1 LPASAQELSSQGFQ
15 DLKPAT
21 ARLRILLIAAAA
33 VAASAPATHAET
45 YFGKFIGKFVAEFDE
60 EGGGRKV
67 TLMEPYGFIDPYGK
81 EWNVPTGY
89 KTDGASVPA
98 ALWALYPPFTG
109 NYRSAAVIHDYYC
122 DNKDRTWQDTHK
134 VFYFAMRAAHVDE
147 TTAKVM
153 YSAVYLFGPR
163 WGPGTQPGQHSAAI
177 QATPEQQE
185 KVVKDLQALVDKDN
199 PDLDVLLNE
208 AKRIGLQDTSALP
221 KRPE

>member
-1 LPASAQELSSQGFQ
+1 M
-15 DLKPAT
+15 KPAT

-33 VAASAPATHAET
+33 IAVSAPAARAET

-122 DNKDRTWQDTHK
+122 ENKDRTWQDTHK

-163 WGPGTQPGQHSAAI
+163 WGPGTQPGQHSAPI

-208 AKRIGLQDTSALP
+208 AKRIGLQETSACRRGRND
-221 KRPE
+221 RPRRGPAIVAG

>member
-1 LPASAQELSSQGFQ
+1 LPASAPELSSQGFQ

-33 VAASAPATHAET
+33 IAASAPAAHAET

-67 TLMEPYGFIDPYGK
+67 TLMEPYGFVDPYGK

-122 DNKDRTWQDTHK
+122 DNKDRSWQDTHK

-208 AKRIGLQDTSALP
+208 AKRIGLQETSALP

>member
-1 LPASAQELSSQGFQ
+1 M
-15 DLKPAT
+15 KPAT

-33 VAASAPATHAET
+33 IAVSAPAAHAET

-122 DNKDRTWQDTHK
+122 DNKDRSWQDTHK

-208 AKRIGLQDTSALP
+208 AKRIGVQETSALP

>member
-1 LPASAQELSSQGFQ
+1 
-15 DLKPAT
+15 LKPAT
-21 ARLRILLIAAAA
+21 AKLGIVAIAAAML
-33 VAASAPATHAET
+33 VASAHASFAET
-45 YFGKFIGKFVAEFDE
+45 YFGKFIGKFVAEFSE

-89 KTDGASVPA
+89 KTDGASVPS

-122 DNKDRTWQDTHK
+122 DNKERGWQDTHK

-163 WGPGTQPGQHSAAI
+163 WGPGTEPGRHAAPLA
-177 QATPEQQE
+177 ATTEQQE
-185 KVVKDLQALVDKDN
+185 KVIKDLQTLVAKDN
-199 PDLDVLLNE
+199 PELDALLAE
-208 AKRIGLQDTSALP
+208 AKRIGIEETSVLP
-221 KRPE
+221 RRPE

>member
-1 LPASAQELSSQGFQ
+1 M
-15 DLKPAT
+15 KPAT
-21 ARLRILLIAAAA
+21 ARLGILLIAAALA
-33 VAASAPATHAET
+33 MIARTAAAET
-45 YFGKFIGKFVAEFDE
+45 YFGKFIGKFVAEFSE
-60 EGGGRKV
+60 EDNGRKV
-67 TLMEPYGFIDPYGK
+67 TLTEPFGFIDPYGK
-81 EWNVPTGY
+81 EWDVPDGY

-122 DNKDRTWQDTHK
+122 DNKGQSWQDTHR

-147 TTAKVM
+147 KTAKIM
-153 YSAVYLFGPR
+153 YGAVYLFGPR

-177 QATPEQQE
+177 KATPEQQE
-185 KVVKDLQALVDKDN
+185 KVVKDLQALMDKEN

-208 AKRIGLQDTSALP
+208 AKRIGTQETSALP

>member
-1 LPASAQELSSQGFQ
+1 M
-15 DLKPAT
+15 KPAT

-33 VAASAPATHAET
+33 IAASAPAAHAET

-177 QATPEQQE
+177 KATPEQQE

-208 AKRIGLQDTSALP
+208 AKRIGLQETSALP

>member
-1 LPASAQELSSQGFQ
+1 M
-15 DLKPAT
+15 KPAT

-33 VAASAPATHAET
+33 IAVSAPAADAET

-122 DNKDRTWQDTHK
+122 DNKDRSWQDTHK

-177 QATPEQQE
+177 QATPDQQE
-185 KVVKDLQALVDKDN
+185 KVVKELQALVDKDN

-208 AKRIGLQDTSALP
+208 AKRIGLQETSALP

>member
-1 LPASAQELSSQGFQ
+1 M
-15 DLKPAT
+15 KPAT
-21 ARLRILLIAAAA
+21 IKLGIVVIATALL
-33 VAASAPATHAET
+33 AASGQAVSAES
-45 YFGKFIGKFVAEFDE
+45 YFGKFIGKFVAEFSE
-60 EGGGRKV
+60 EGDGRKV
-67 TLMEPYGFIDPYGK
+67 TLMEPYGFIDPFGA

-89 KTDGASVPA
+89 KTDGASVPS

-122 DNKDRTWQDTHK
+122 DNEQRSWQDTHR

-163 WGPGTQPGQHSAAI
+163 WGPGTEPGRHAAPLT
-177 QATPEQQE
+177 ATVEQQE
-185 KVVKDLQALVDKDN
+185 KVIKDLQTLVAKDN
-199 PDLDVLLNE
+199 PDLDTLLAE
-208 AKRIGLQDTSALP
+208 AKRIGIEETSALP

>member
-1 LPASAQELSSQGFQ
+1 LR
-15 DLKPAT
+15 PAT
-21 ARLRILLIAAAA
+21 AKLRILIFAAAA
-33 VAASAPATHAET
+33 LALAAPAALAET
-45 YFGKFIGKFVAEFDE
+45 YFGKFIGKFVAEFSEDE
-60 EGGGRKV
+60 GGRKV
-67 TLMEPYGFIDPYGK
+67 TLMEPYGFVDPYGQ

-122 DNKDRTWQDTHK
+122 DNKDRSWQDTHK

-163 WGPGTQPGQHSAAI
+163 WGPGTEPGRHAAPLA
-177 QATPEQQE
+177 ATTEQQE
-185 KVVKDLQALVDKDN
+185 KVIKDLQTLVAKDN
-199 PDLDVLLNE
+199 PDLDALLAE
-208 AKRIGLQDTSALP
+208 AKRIGIAETSTLP
-221 KRPE
+221 RRPE

>member
-1 LPASAQELSSQGFQ
+1 M
-15 DLKPAT
+15 KPAT

-33 VAASAPATHAET
+33 IAVSAPAAHAET

-122 DNKDRTWQDTHK
+122 DNKDRSWQDTHK

-185 KVVKDLQALVDKDN
+185 KVVKDLQALVGKDN

-208 AKRIGLQDTSALP
+208 AKRIGIQETSALP
-221 KRPE
+221 ERPE